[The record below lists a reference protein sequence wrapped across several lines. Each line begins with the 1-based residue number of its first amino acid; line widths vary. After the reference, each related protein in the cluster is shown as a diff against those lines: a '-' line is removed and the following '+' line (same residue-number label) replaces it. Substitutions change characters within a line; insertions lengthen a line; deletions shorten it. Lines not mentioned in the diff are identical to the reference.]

1 LNLHQQ
7 LKWMQWSQQL
17 AGSTALYDGPGGQ
30 ETPKLGPMSDGNGMS
45 QYGMK
50 KPGMGMYGKGS
61 KISYGMG
68 NTVGKPGN
76 AKVGTGVNKNSSAMV
91 QRGNV
96 LKHMARNRKG

>member
-1 LNLHQQ
+1 
-7 LKWMQWSQQL
+7 MYEG
-17 AGSTALYDGPGGQ
+17 AGGQ
-30 ETPKLGPMSDGNGMS
+30 ETPKLGPMSDGNPLYS
-45 QYGMK
+45 K

-76 AKVGTGVNKNSSAMV
+76 AKVGNGVNKNPSAGV

-96 LKHMARNRKG
+96 LKHMARNRK